1 MATAGHNRATLAQ
14 QGLSGASLVS
24 FPYPDLKTAH
34 RVAQGRVWFFLP
46 RTSLPLPLKG
56 EGRGITFLGL
66 VGFALLV
73 QNWGTLAQQGRSG
86 ASLVSFPYPAPK
98 IAHRAARGRVWFWP
112 AGWRLSGGLSSL
124 SAIPC
129 KKSSRRKNT
138 PACFSKIEPVKF
150 AIPCKR
156 LSKSPEENF
165 FSLFSGADFALPQ
178 ADPQDVCSTV
188 FSHTNSGPGLSMAGP
203 SCITSFSFLR
213 EPRRFSA
220 GKDGCFAPE
229 GFSGASRQARLRPCP
244 ARSNLYATASWMGR
258 IVYRSTPF
266 CTLPSLPW
274 TVVFSVSMS
283 LFSSNR

>member
-1 MATAGHNRATLAQ
+1 MVFTALAAIKVLPPPVGTLAHT
-14 QGLSGASLVS
+14 SLVS
-24 FPYPDLKTAH
+24 FPYPVPKT
-34 RVAQGRVWFFLP
+34 
-46 RTSLPLPLKG
+46 
-56 EGRGITFLGL
+56 
-66 VGFALLV
+66 
-73 QNWGTLAQQGRSG
+73 
-86 ASLVSFPYPAPK
+86 
-98 IAHRAARGRVWFWP
+98 AHRAARGRVWFWP

-178 ADPQDVCSTV
+178 SDPRTYAPRYFRTQTADPA
-188 FSHTNSGPGLSMAGP
+188 FPWPGPHVSPHSLAGTAHPTP
-203 SCITSFSFLR
+203 SC
-213 EPRRFSA
+213 
-220 GKDGCFAPE
+220 
-229 GFSGASRQARLRPCP
+229 
-244 ARSNLYATASWMGR
+244 SNLYATASWMGR